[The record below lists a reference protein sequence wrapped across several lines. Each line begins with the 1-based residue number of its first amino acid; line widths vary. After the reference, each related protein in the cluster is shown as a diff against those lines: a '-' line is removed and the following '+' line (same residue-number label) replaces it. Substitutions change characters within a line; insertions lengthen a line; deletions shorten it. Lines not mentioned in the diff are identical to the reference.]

1 MIVNNKLRHRR
12 LATLVIMLA
21 VLFFSGCGFHLRGQI
36 LLSGVMAEPHLNGND
51 LELIHQLEEELRAR
65 GANPA
70 ADVAGASAV
79 IELLRVA
86 YLREVGTLDLRGT
99 VTGYV
104 LKYEVV
110 YRVLGPDLEVLLDET
125 RITLSRNLDYDRGQ
139 VLQLEQDETLLR
151 NELVDEVVKRILTRL
166 MILSAKRPARIPAGV
181 RWLFFVE
188 SFA

>member
-1 MIVNNKLRHRR
+1 MP
-12 LATLVIMLA
+12 
-21 VLFFSGCGFHLRGQI
+21 S
-36 LLSGVMAEPHLNGND
+36 VMAEPHIDGSD
-51 LELIHQLEEELRAR
+51 LELIRRLEEALRAR
-65 GANPA
+65 GAHPVVDA
-70 ADVAGASAV
+70 AGASAV

-110 YRVLGPDLEVLLDET
+110 YRVLRSDLEVLVDDT

-139 VLQLEQDETLLR
+139 VLQLEQDESLLR
-151 NELVDEVVKRILTRL
+151 NELVDEVVRRILTRL
-166 MILSAKRPARIPAGV
+166 MTMSAMRPVRTSTGG
-181 RWLFFVE
+181 RWLYFAK

>member
-1 MIVNNKLRHRR
+1 MIANSKLRYG

-21 VLFFSGCGFHLRGQI
+21 VLFFSGCGFHLRGQVF
-36 LLSGVMAEPHLNGND
+36 LPNAMVAPHVDGDD
-51 LELIHQLEEELRAR
+51 LELIRQLEEELRAR
-65 GANPA
+65 GAHPA
-70 ADVAGASAV
+70 VDAPGASAV

-110 YRVLGPDLEVLLDET
+110 YRVLGSNLEVLVEDT
-125 RITLSRNLDYDRGQ
+125 RITLTRNLDYDRGQ
-139 VLQLEQDETLLR
+139 VLQLERDERLLR

-166 MILSAKRPARIPAGV
+166 MTLSAKRSARIPSVV
-181 RWLFFVE
+181 RWL
-188 SFA
+188 S

>member
-1 MIVNNKLRHRR
+1 
-12 LATLVIMLA
+12 
-21 VLFFSGCGFHLRGQI
+21 
-36 LLSGVMAEPHLNGND
+36 MAKPHLDGSD
-51 LELIHQLEEELRAR
+51 LELMRRLEEELHAR
-65 GANPA
+65 GARPA
-70 ADVAGASAV
+70 ADPAGASAV

-86 YLREVGTLDLRGT
+86 YLREVGTLDLSGT

-110 YRVLGPDLEVLLDET
+110 YRVLGPDLEVLVDET

-151 NELVDEVVKRILTRL
+151 NELVEEAVRRMLTRL
-166 MILSAKRPARIPAGV
+166 MTLSAKRSARIPAGV
-181 RWLFFVE
+181 RWLYLAE

>member
-1 MIVNNKLRHRR
+1 MNANNKLRYGR
-12 LATLVIMLA
+12 LATLVIMLVA
-21 VLFFSGCGFHLRGQI
+21 LFFSGCGFHLRGETF
-36 LLSGVMAEPHLNGND
+36 LPGVMVKPYLDGSD
-51 LELIHQLEEELRAR
+51 LELIRRLEEELRAR
-65 GANPA
+65 GASPV

-79 IELLRVA
+79 IELLRAA

-110 YRVLGPDLEVLLDET
+110 YRVLGPDLEVLVDET

-151 NELVDEVVKRILTRL
+151 NELVEEAVRRMLTRL
-166 MILSAKRPARIPAGV
+166 MTLSAKDPARIPAGV
-181 RWLFFVE
+181 RWLYLAE

>member
-1 MIVNNKLRHRR
+1 MITNNKLRHKRF
-12 LATLVIMLA
+12 ATLVIALGA
-21 VLFFSGCGFHLRGQI
+21 LFISGCGFHLRGQVV
-36 LLSGVMAEPHLNGND
+36 LPGVMVEPHLDGSD
-51 LELIHQLEEELRAR
+51 LELIRRLEEALRAR
-65 GANPA
+65 GAHPV
-70 ADVAGASAV
+70 ADAAGASAV

-110 YRVLGPDLEVLLDET
+110 YRVLGPDLEVLIDET
-125 RITLSRNLDYDRGQ
+125 RITISRNLDYDRGQ

-151 NELVDEVVKRILTRL
+151 NELVDEVVRRILTRL
-166 MILSAKRPARIPAGV
+166 MTLSAKSPARIPVGV
-181 RWLFFVE
+181 RWLYSVQ

>member
-1 MIVNNKLRHRR
+1 MIANNKLRHRR
-12 LATLVIMLA
+12 LATLVIML
-21 VLFFSGCGFHLRGQI
+21 VMLFFSGCGFHLRGQVV
-36 LLSGVMAEPHLNGND
+36 LPGVMAEPHVDGSD
-51 LELIHQLEEELRAR
+51 FELIRRLEEALRAR

-99 VTGYV
+99 VTGYI

-110 YRVLGPDLEVLLDET
+110 YRVLGSDLKVLVDDT
-125 RITLSRNLDYDRGQ
+125 RITLSHNLDYDRGQ

-181 RWLFFVE
+181 RWLYFSE

>member
-1 MIVNNKLRHRR
+1 MR
-12 LATLVIMLA
+12 L
-21 VLFFSGCGFHLRGQI
+21 
-36 LLSGVMAEPHLNGND
+36 
-51 LELIHQLEEELRAR
+51 
-65 GANPA
+65 
-70 ADVAGASAV
+70 GASAV

-110 YRVLGPDLEVLLDET
+110 YRVLGSNLEVLVDDT

-151 NELVDEVVKRILTRL
+151 NELVDEVVRRILTRL
-166 MILSAKRPARIPAGV
+166 MTLSAKSPARIPAGV
-181 RWLFFVE
+181 RWLIFCRIVRVMPFLKQSDFEGNVTCV
-188 SFA
+188 

>member
-1 MIVNNKLRHRR
+1 MIASNNLIHKR
-12 LATLVIMLA
+12 LATLVFMFA
-21 VLFFSGCGFHLRGQI
+21 VLLFSGCGFHLRGQVP
-36 LLSGVMAEPHLNGND
+36 LPDVMAEPHLAGSN
-51 LELIHQLEEELRAR
+51 LELIRRLEEELRAR
-65 GANPA
+65 GAHPV
-70 ADVAGASAV
+70 ADPAGASAV

-110 YRVLGPDLEVLLDET
+110 YRVLGSDLEVLVDDT

-151 NELVDEVVKRILTRL
+151 DELVDEVVRRILTRL
-166 MILSAKRPARIPAGV
+166 MSVSAKSRVRIPPGV
-181 RWLFFVE
+181 WWLHFVE

>member
-1 MIVNNKLRHRR
+1 MVVNNKLRHKRF
-12 LATLVIMLA
+12 AALVIVLA
-21 VLFFSGCGFHLRGQI
+21 ALFFSGCGFHLRGQI
-36 LLSGVMAEPHLNGND
+36 LLPSVMAEPHLDGGD
-51 LELIHQLEEELRAR
+51 LELIRRLEEALRAR
-65 GANPA
+65 GAHPVVDA
-70 ADVAGASAV
+70 AGASAV

-110 YRVLGPDLEVLLDET
+110 YRVLGSDLDVLVDDT

-151 NELVDEVVKRILTRL
+151 DELVDEVVRRIMTRL
-166 MILSAKRPARIPAGV
+166 MTLSVERSTRNRVGA
-181 RWLFFVE
+181 WCLYFSE

>member
-1 MIVNNKLRHRR
+1 MNANNKLRYTRF
-12 LATLVIMLA
+12 ATLVIMLA
-21 VLFFSGCGFHLRGQI
+21 VLFFSGCGFHLRGQV
-36 LLSGVMAEPHLNGND
+36 LLPGVMVQPYVDGDD
-51 LELIHQLEEELRAR
+51 LELIRRLEEGLRAR
-65 GANPA
+65 GAHPVVDA
-70 ADVAGASAV
+70 PGASAV

-110 YRVLGPDLEVLLDET
+110 YRVIGSDLEILVDDT

-151 NELVDEVVKRILTRL
+151 NELVDEVVRRIMTRL
-166 MILSAKRPARIPAGV
+166 MTLSANRPARIRTGA
-181 RWLFFVE
+181 RWLYFSE

>member
-1 MIVNNKLRHRR
+1 MIANNKLRHGR

-21 VLFFSGCGFHLRGQI
+21 VLFFSGCGFHLRGQV
-36 LLSGVMAEPHLNGND
+36 LLPGVMVQPYVDGDD
-51 LELIHQLEEELRAR
+51 LELIRRVEEGLRAR
-65 GANPA
+65 GAHPV
-70 ADVAGASAV
+70 ADAPGASAV

-110 YRVLGPDLEVLLDET
+110 YRVLGSDREVLVDDT
-125 RITLSRNLDYDRGQ
+125 RIILSRNLDYDRGQ
-139 VLQLEQDETLLR
+139 VLQLEQDEILLR
-151 NELVDEVVKRILTRL
+151 NKLVDEVARRILTRL
-166 MILSAKRPARIPAGV
+166 MTLSAKYSTRIPADV
-181 RWLFFVE
+181 RWLYFVE

>member
-1 MIVNNKLRHRR
+1 MIANNKLRHGR

-21 VLFFSGCGFHLRGQI
+21 VLFFSGCGFHLRGQVV
-36 LLSGVMAEPHLNGND
+36 LPGVMVEPHLDGSD
-51 LELIHQLEEELRAR
+51 LELIRRLEEALRAR
-65 GANPA
+65 GAHPV
-70 ADVAGASAV
+70 ADAAGASAV

-110 YRVLGPDLEVLLDET
+110 YRVLGSDLEVLVNDT

-139 VLQLEQDETLLR
+139 VLQLEKDETLLR
-151 NELVDEVVKRILTRL
+151 NELVDEVVRRILTRL
-166 MILSAKRPARIPAGV
+166 MTLSAKRSARIPAGV
-181 RWLFFVE
+181 RWQYFVE

>member
-1 MIVNNKLRHRR
+1 MIANNKLGYG

-21 VLFFSGCGFHLRGQI
+21 VLFFSGCGFHLRGEA
-36 LLSGVMAEPHLNGND
+36 LLPDVMVKPYLDGSD
-51 LELIHQLEEELRAR
+51 LELIRRLEEELRAR
-65 GANPA
+65 GASPV
-70 ADVAGASAV
+70 ADAAGASAV
-79 IELLRVA
+79 IELLRIA

-110 YRVLGPDLEVLLDET
+110 YRVLGPDLEVLVDDT

-139 VLQLEQDETLLR
+139 VLQLEQDESLLR
-151 NELVDEVVKRILTRL
+151 NELVDEVVSRILTRL
-166 MILSAKRPARIPAGV
+166 MTMSAMRPARTPISG
-181 RWLFFVE
+181 RWLYFAE

>member
-1 MIVNNKLRHRR
+1 MIANNKLRHRR
-12 LATLVIMLA
+12 FATLVIVLA
-21 VLFFSGCGFHLRGQI
+21 VLSFSGYGFHLRGEV
-36 LLSGVMAEPHLNGND
+36 LLPSVMAKPHLDGSD
-51 LELIHQLEEELRAR
+51 LELMRRLEEELHAR
-65 GANPA
+65 GAHLA
-70 ADVAGASAV
+70 ADPAGASAV

-86 YLREVGTLDLRGT
+86 YLREVRTLDLRGT

-110 YRVLGPDLEVLLDET
+110 YRVLGSDLEVLVDDT

-151 NELVDEVVKRILTRL
+151 NELVEEAVRRVLTRL
-166 MILSAKRPARIPAGV
+166 MTLAAKRLAHIRAGA
-181 RWLFFVE
+181 RWLYFSE